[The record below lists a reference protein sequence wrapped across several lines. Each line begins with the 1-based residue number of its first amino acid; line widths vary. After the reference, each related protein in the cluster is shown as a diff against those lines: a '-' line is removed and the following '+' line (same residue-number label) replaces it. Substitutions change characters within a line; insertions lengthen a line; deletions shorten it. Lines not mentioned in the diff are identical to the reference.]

1 MHHPTYNESQ
11 AEPERINIEEHETK
25 RSGAPASRLGGR
37 PGPLSVTK
45 FPAAIQRRP
54 MGYTHLTLADRIE
67 LEGAVRRGDPQNLI
81 AERPCRSPSTLSRE
95 LTLNGG
101 REHYR
106 ALAAQQSAT
115 ARAGAAR
122 RDFCAITAHP
132 PLHAA
137 LRAALRRGWSP
148 EEVHSGSKVTRPL
161 RFMTGRC

>member
-106 ALAAQQSAT
+106 ALAAQQSAPPAQPRPGAIF
-115 ARAGAAR
+115 ARSRPIPRCTPPCARPCAAAGRPKRFTRDR
-122 RDFCAITAHP
+122 R
-132 PLHAA
+132 
-137 LRAALRRGWSP
+137 
-148 EEVHSGSKVTRPL
+148 
-161 RFMTGRC
+161 